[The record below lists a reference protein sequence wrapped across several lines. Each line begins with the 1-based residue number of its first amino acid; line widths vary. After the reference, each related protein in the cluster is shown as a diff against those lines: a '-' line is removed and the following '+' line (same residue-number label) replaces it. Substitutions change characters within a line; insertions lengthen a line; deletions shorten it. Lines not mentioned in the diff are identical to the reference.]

1 VDDCGRA
8 AAVVETATTVGYVA
22 TGDVDMSGLNDSE
35 VPRITRRAALAR
47 GAGGLAAAGSLSALL
62 AACGSS
68 TSSGSSSGSSSAATS
83 SAAGSSSAS
92 TSAAAQGSMTG
103 TMTLLS
109 YPGWYGPHEFADF
122 GKAHPGLKVKTA
134 VTGTTGVAAQIAQ
147 IANNPGAY
155 DLSLAGVPVSSQ
167 MKLAGIIE
175 PLDTA
180 AIPNLKLVP
189 QEFRTAFPLGIPT
202 DFGKTGYGYRKDLIP
217 ERPTSWKDLIKLAP
231 KYSGKIT
238 MIKYDSDIQG
248 SFLKALGY
256 SVNTKSEA
264 ELNAMQKTLLAL
276 KPHLQAILETDYSKA
291 LIQGTALF
299 AIDYDY
305 DIAAAQQKNK
315 NIVWVAPSEGM
326 AAYLEGWVALK
337 GTKHLGAVWE
347 LMNFHLDPK
356 NYATFINS
364 TGSAFVEPSKF
375 IEKSI
380 ANNPSLKYTPGSLSK
395 VEFEQYLGPQQ
406 IALRGKLWEE
416 FLAA

>member
-1 VDDCGRA
+1 
-8 AAVVETATTVGYVA
+8 
-22 TGDVDMSGLNDSE
+22 MSGLNDVE

-68 TSSGSSSGSSSAATS
+68 SSSASSSGASSSAAGATS
-83 SAAGSSSAS
+83 SAAGSSSA
-92 TSAAAQGSMTG
+92 ADQGSMTG

-122 GKAHPGLKVKTA
+122 SKEHPGLKVKTA

-147 IANNPGAY
+147 VANNPGAY

-167 MKLAGIIE
+167 MHLADILV

-189 QEFRTAFPLGIPT
+189 QEFRTALPLGIPT
-202 DFGKTGYGYRKDLIP
+202 DFGKTGYAYRKDLIP
-217 ERPTSWKDLIKLAP
+217 ERPTSWKDLINLAS

-248 SFLKALGY
+248 SFLRALGY
-256 SVNTKSEA
+256 SVNTKSGS

-291 LIQGTALF
+291 LIEGTALF

-315 NIVWVAPSEGM
+315 NIVWVPPTEGM
-326 AAYLEGWVALK
+326 SAYLEGWVALK
-337 GTKHLGAVWE
+337 GTKHLGAVWD
-347 LMNFHLDPK
+347 LMNFHLEPK
-356 NYATFINS
+356 NYASFINA
-364 TGSAFVEPSKF
+364 TGSAFVEPSKY
-375 IEKSI
+375 IDKSI
-380 ANNPSLKYTPGSLSK
+380 ANNPSLKYAPGSLSK
-395 VEFEQYLGPQQ
+395 VEFEQYTGPQQ
-406 IALRGKLWEE
+406 VALRGKLWEE

>member
-1 VDDCGRA
+1 
-8 AAVVETATTVGYVA
+8 
-22 TGDVDMSGLNDSE
+22 
-35 VPRITRRAALAR
+35 LAR

-68 TSSGSSSGSSSAATS
+68 TSSGSASSAASAATS

-92 TSAAAQGSMTG
+92 SSAADQGSMTG

-122 GKAHPGLKVKTA
+122 AKEHPGLTVKTA

-175 PLDTA
+175 PLDVA
-180 AIPNLKLVP
+180 AVPNLKLVP
-189 QEFRTAFPLGIPT
+189 QEFRTAYPLGIPT

-217 ERPTSWKDLIKLAP
+217 ERPTSWKDLINLAP

-256 SVNTKSEA
+256 SVNTKSQAQLE
-264 ELNAMQKTLLAL
+264 AMQKTLLAL

-291 LIQGTALF
+291 LIEGTALF

-315 NIVWVAPSEGM
+315 NIVWVPPTEGM
-326 AAYLEGWVALK
+326 SAYLEGWVALK
-337 GTKHLGAVWE
+337 GTKHLGAAWE

-356 NYATFINS
+356 NYASFVNS
-364 TGSAFVEPSKF
+364 TGTAFVEPSKY
-375 IEKSI
+375 IDKSI

-395 VEFEQYLGPQQ
+395 VEFEQYQGPQQ
-406 IALRGKLWEE
+406 VALRGKLWEE

>member
-1 VDDCGRA
+1 MWQQ
-8 AAVVETATTVGYVA
+8 EMST
-22 TGDVDMSGLNDSE
+22 MSGLNDVE
-35 VPRITRRAALAR
+35 VPRFTRRAALAR

-68 TSSGSSSGSSSAATS
+68 SSSGSSSGA
-83 SAAGSSSAS
+83 SSSAS
-92 TSAAAQGSMTG
+92 ASNGSASGSSSAAAQGSMTG
-103 TMTLLS
+103 TLTLLT
-109 YPGWYGPHEFADF
+109 YPGWYGPHEFAQF
-122 GKAHPGLKVKTA
+122 SKEHPGLNVKTA

-175 PLDTA
+175 PLDTT
-180 AIPNLKLVP
+180 AIPNLKLIP

-202 DFGKTGYGYRKDLIP
+202 DFGKTGYAYRKDLIP
-217 ERPTSWKDLIKLAP
+217 ERPTSWRELINLAP

-256 SVNTKSEA
+256 SINTKSQS

-291 LIQGTALF
+291 LVEGTALF

-305 DIAAAQQKNK
+305 DLAAAAQKNK
-315 NIVWVAPSEGM
+315 NIIWVPPSEGM

-337 GTKHLGAVWE
+337 GTKHLGAAWE
-347 LMNFHLDPK
+347 LMNFHLAPK
-356 NYATFINS
+356 NYASFINA
-364 TGSAFVEPSKF
+364 TGSAFVEPNKF
-375 IEKSI
+375 IDKSI
-380 ANNPSLKYTPGSLSK
+380 AENPSLKYTSSSLSK

-406 IALRGKLWEE
+406 VALRGKLWEE

>member
-8 AAVVETATTVGYVA
+8 VPVVEKATTVGYVA

-35 VPRITRRAALAR
+35 VPRITRRTALAR

-68 TSSGSSSGSSSAATS
+68 SSSGSSSSAASGATS
-83 SAAGSSSAS
+83 SAAGSSSTS
-92 TSAAAQGSMTG
+92 SSAADQGSMTG

-109 YPGWYGPHEFADF
+109 YPGWYGPHEFAAF
-122 GKAHPGLKVKTA
+122 SRAHPGLKVKTA

-175 PLDTA
+175 PIDPSA
-180 AIPNLKLVP
+180 VPNLKLVP

-202 DFGKTGYGYRKDLIP
+202 DFGKTGYAYRKDLIP
-217 ERPTSWKDLIKLAP
+217 ERPTSWKDLINLAP

-256 SVNTKSEA
+256 SINTKSQDA
-264 ELNAMQKTLLAL
+264 LNAMQRTLLAL

-305 DIAAAQQKNK
+305 DLAAAQQKNK
-315 NIVWVAPSEGM
+315 NIVWVPPTEGM

-337 GTKHLGAVWE
+337 GTKHLGAVWD
-347 LMNFHLDPK
+347 LMNFHLAPQ
-356 NYATFINS
+356 NYASFINS
-364 TGSAFVEPSKF
+364 TGSAFVEPNRF
-375 IEKSI
+375 IDKSI
-380 ANNPSLKYTPGSLSK
+380 VGNPSLKYTPGSLSK

-406 IALRGKLWEE
+406 VALRGKLWEE